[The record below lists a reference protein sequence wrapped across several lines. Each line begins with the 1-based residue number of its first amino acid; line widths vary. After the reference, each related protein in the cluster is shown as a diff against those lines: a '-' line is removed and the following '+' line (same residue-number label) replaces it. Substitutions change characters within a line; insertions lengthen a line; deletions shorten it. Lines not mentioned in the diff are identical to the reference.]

1 MLNNMIQL
9 FFKKKHHT
17 FLFFFL
23 LANINALLN
32 ISVLVSTSLVEGHK
46 PKFLF
51 HTIEELTGS
60 YSFFLLVPLMLILF
74 KKFPLIKNKLVSRLP
89 LYFFAA
95 GCFGFLHTIIMY
107 ASRSA
112 IYDLAGWGMYEFGYM
127 PYRILM
133 ESLKLLLGFWILYG
147 VYILFKIS
155 KERQDEK
162 LRSIK
167 LEEELSKTRLQI
179 LQSQI
184 HPHFLFNTL
193 NMISS
198 TMYEDIHAADKMI
211 ADLSDL
217 LRITLKSSGK
227 GENRLE
233 YEIEILN
240 LYINIMRARFKDKL
254 EVEIICDDNTKDALV
269 PSFLFQPLVENSIK
283 YGMEKLGYTTVTVTI
298 KQQHEMLQIKIED
311 NGPGIQKEFS
321 GVLKSGVGLSNTIE
335 RLDKLYGENY
345 KFSWENIAGGGLSL
359 TIEFPYNERVNPS

>member
-1 MLNNMIQL
+1 MNNMSHP
-9 FFKKKHHT
+9 FFKKKSHT

-23 LANINALLN
+23 LANLNALLN
-32 ISVLVSTSLVEGHK
+32 FSVLVSTELVEGHN
-46 PKFLF
+46 PKILF

-60 YSFFLLVPLMLILF
+60 YSFFSLVPLMLIIF
-74 KKFPLIKNKLVSRLP
+74 KKFPLRKNKVVIRPP

-95 GCFGFLHTIIMY
+95 GCFGFLHTLIMY
-107 ASRSA
+107 TTRSV
-112 IYDLAGWGMYEFGYM
+112 IYDVFGWGTYEFGYM

-147 VYILFKIS
+147 GYVLFKIS

-162 LRSIK
+162 LRAIK

-217 LRITLKSSGK
+217 LRFTLKSSGK

-233 YEIEILN
+233 NEIEILN
-240 LYINIMRARFKDKL
+240 LYINIMRARFKDNL
-254 EVEIICDDNTKDALV
+254 EVEINRDNDTKEAIV

-283 YGMEKLGYTTVTVTI
+283 YGMEKLGYTTVKVSI
-298 KQQHEMLQIKIED
+298 KRQNEMLQIKIED

-321 GVLKSGVGLSNTIE
+321 ELLKNGVGLSNSIE
-335 RLDKLYGENY
+335 RLEKLYGYNY
-345 KFSWENIAGGGLSL
+345 KFRWENITGGGLSL
-359 TIEFPYNERVNPS
+359 TIEIPYKEKANLK